1 MTRILFVNPEQNQK
15 GAIAM
20 YPSGALILMATMCQN
35 AGHEVRIHDGAV
47 DNTDIRK
54 VIADFKPT
62 IACITCNTFQ
72 TKHANKYLDLIKKT
86 DRRILTVIGGPHP
99 SAIGIQTL
107 TDFPNAD
114 IAVMGEGEFTFMEIV
129 DGLCVNYDVN
139 KVTYSIKKAHEIK
152 GICYRHTIVGN
163 TMTEPRPPTANLDHI
178 PLPNLDLVDITKYA
192 GINGDPNER
201 TMFMMCSRGCPFDCI
216 YCNKSVF
223 GRHVR
228 YRKPEKIIEEIK
240 WLHDKYGINHVYFQ
254 DDTFNLK
261 LGWTEDILNMI
272 IDEGLNKDIKYMA
285 PFRANNNLVD
295 EELLALAKKANF
307 QTIFYGVESGNQAM
321 LDRMHKGL
329 KLAELERAFRLT
341 HRAGINTVG
350 AFIIGLPG
358 ETRHTV
364 KDTIRF
370 WRKIRP
376 TYSGFTMATPFPN
389 TKFESEIKSK
399 GQLLNS
405 NYNEY
410 RCGGSYVRT
419 DELTRNELE
428 FYTAVAIL
436 GQDNEWIYYFPIF
449 AIGKNP
455 LLRMVA
461 VFGINVYRKFKEMYN
476 K

>member
-1 MTRILFVNPEQNQK
+1 MTRILFVNPPQNAK
-15 GAIAM
+15 GATAM

-35 AGHEVRIHDGAV
+35 EGHEVRIFDGAV
-47 DNTDIRK
+47 DNTDIRRI
-54 VIADFKPT
+54 IAEFRPNVACVT
-62 IACITCNTFQ
+62 INTFQ
-72 TKHANKYLDLIKKT
+72 TKYANQCLDLIKKT
-86 DRRILTVIGGPHP
+86 DKRIQTVIGGPHP
-99 SAIGIQTL
+99 SAIGSQSL
-107 TDFPNAD
+107 TNFHNAD

-129 DGLCVNYDVN
+129 NDEIPV
-139 KVTYSIKKAHEIK
+139 SEIK
-152 GICYRHTIVGN
+152 GICYTNSHDKHL
-163 TMTEPRPPTANLDHI
+163 MTEPRPPTKNLDHI
-178 PLPNLDLVDITKYA
+178 PLPNLDLVDLSKYE
-192 GINGDPNER
+192 GINGDQNER
-201 TMFMMCSRGCPFDCI
+201 TMFMMCSRGCPFDCT

-223 GRHVR
+223 GKHVR
-228 YRKPEKIIEEIK
+228 YRKPEKIIDEIK
-240 WLHDKYGINHVYFQ
+240 WLHDKYNINHVYFQ

-261 LGWTEDILNMI
+261 RIWIEDILNRI

-285 PFRANNNLVD
+285 PFRANEKLVD
-295 EELLALAKKANF
+295 EELLALTKKANF
-307 QTIFYGVESGNQAM
+307 QTIFYGVESGNQTM

-358 ETRHTV
+358 ETRQTV
-364 KDTIRF
+364 KDTINF

-389 TKFESEIKSK
+389 TKFESEIKEK

-419 DELTRNELE
+419 DELTRTELD
-428 FYTAVAIL
+428 FYTSIAIL
-436 GQDNEWIYYFPIF
+436 GQGNEWIYHLPVFT
-449 AIGKNP
+449 IGKNP
-455 LLRMVA
+455 VLRIIA
-461 VFGINVYRKFKEMYN
+461 VLGINAYRKYKEMF

>member
-1 MTRILFVNPEQNQK
+1 
-15 GAIAM
+15 M

-47 DNTDIRK
+47 DKRDIRGI
-54 VIADFKPT
+54 IADFKPT

-99 SAIGIQTL
+99 SAIGLQTL
-107 TDFPNAD
+107 KDFTNTD

-129 DGLCVNYDVN
+129 EDKIPV
-139 KVTYSIKKAHEIK
+139 SEIK
-152 GICYRHTIVGN
+152 GICYKKTFCEGEFIKPL
-163 TMTEPRPPTANLDHI
+163 MTEPRPPTTNLDHI
-178 PLPNLDLVDITKYA
+178 PLPNLDLVDLTKYA
-192 GINGDPNER
+192 GINGDPEER

-329 KLAELERAFRLT
+329 KLEELERAFRLT
-341 HRAGINTVG
+341 HMAGINTVG

-358 ETRHTV
+358 ETRQTV
-364 KDTIRF
+364 KDTISF

-419 DELTRNELE
+419 DELTRTELD
-428 FYTAVAIL
+428 FYCSIAIL
-436 GQDNEWIYYFPIF
+436 GQGNEWIYYFPIF

-455 LLRMVA
+455 LLRTVA
-461 VFGINVYRKFKEMYN
+461 VFGINVYRKYKEMFN